1 MIRAILI
8 DDEQLALTS
17 LERKIHKFQGVQCI
31 ASYTDPN
38 QALVDLSSLDADV
51 AFVDIEM
58 YDISGIEL
66 AEKLL
71 AVQPKLHIVFVTA
84 HAEYA
89 VEAFELNSID
99 YLLKPVTSKRLEKT
113 MSRLLP
119 AAGPVVENHISS
131 SREQTLRVLV
141 FHDFQA
147 WYGDHLLSFKTAKVK
162 ELFAYFV
169 MHRNTSIHRDVLIEA
184 LFGEHDYKK
193 AKIHFHTCL
202 SHLRKTLEA
211 HGFANGI
218 TFVDSCYIFSMEG
231 LVRDCDQIDAA
242 YELALPLTPDKVDAL
257 EAAIPL
263 YTGGVL
269 ELNGYEWAY
278 ALSEVYRHKAVALF
292 NRLID
297 YYQGLDLD
305 RAHHYLQ
312 LQHRHQPYSEHN
324 IQQMMLNLVKKGQRS
339 EALRIYKEYER
350 MLSHD
355 FDLEPDEKLTELY
368 HMLCLPQ

>member
-17 LERKIHKFQGVQCI
+17 LERKIHKFQGIQCI

-71 AVQPKLHIVFVTA
+71 AVKPKLHIVFVTA

-119 AAGPVVENHISS
+119 AAGPVVENHMSS

-184 LFGEHDYKK
+184 LFG
-193 AKIHFHTCL
+193 
-202 SHLRKTLEA
+202 
-211 HGFANGI
+211 
-218 TFVDSCYIFSMEG
+218 
-231 LVRDCDQIDAA
+231 
-242 YELALPLTPDKVDAL
+242 
-257 EAAIPL
+257 
-263 YTGGVL
+263 
-269 ELNGYEWAY
+269 
-278 ALSEVYRHKAVALF
+278 
-292 NRLID
+292 
-297 YYQGLDLD
+297 
-305 RAHHYLQ
+305 
-312 LQHRHQPYSEHN
+312 
-324 IQQMMLNLVKKGQRS
+324 
-339 EALRIYKEYER
+339 
-350 MLSHD
+350 
-355 FDLEPDEKLTELY
+355 
-368 HMLCLPQ
+368 